1 MVRVC
6 VVCKFRASSGFLAF
20 PKDARVLGKWCNSLG
35 ISVTDVK
42 PDSKVCYKH
51 FFKSDIVVVRYGSSS
66 KIRAVKGKSSERCHH
81 S

>member
-6 VVCKFRASSGFLAF
+6 VVCKFRATAGFLAF
-20 PKDARVLGKWCNSLG
+20 PKDEGVLGQWCDSLG

-51 FFKSDIVVVRYGSSS
+51 FFKNDIEVMKSGSSS
-66 KIRAVKGKSSERCHH
+66 KIRAVPGK
-81 S
+81 